1 MKNIVKFITKVEMT
15 TSDNVASWRI
25 LQQGKA
31 LVDIVGNMTELCCQG
46 LSQLEISEKTDNKER
61 IRTAKLTSTILDD
74 ISIGNKKLVFRLTD
88 TQGKKLILGSDER
101 PFPIVS
107 ISEVLS
113 GSAQSTSKKTMTVT
127 LSSINPITEIGL

>member
-25 LQQGKA
+25 LQQDKA

-88 TQGKKLILGSDER
+88 TQGKKLVLGSDER

-113 GSAQSTSKKTMTVT
+113 GSTQSTSKKTMTVT

>member
-1 MKNIVKFITKVEMT
+1 MKNIVKFISKVEMT